1 MAWLVAAKS
10 FLKKKPRKEIK
21 LKQEENLKMDRKV
34 ILWIIIAILII
45 AVVYV
50 VFLRGGSTG
59 QVVQT
64 AQSAGQVASQASSG
78 MVGGC

>member
-1 MAWLVAAKS
+1 M
-10 FLKKKPRKEIK
+10 E
-21 LKQEENLKMDRKV
+21 RKV

-45 AVVYV
+45 ATVYV
-50 VFLRGGSTG
+50 EFFKGGSTG

-64 AQSAGQVASQASSG
+64 AQTAGQVASSSG